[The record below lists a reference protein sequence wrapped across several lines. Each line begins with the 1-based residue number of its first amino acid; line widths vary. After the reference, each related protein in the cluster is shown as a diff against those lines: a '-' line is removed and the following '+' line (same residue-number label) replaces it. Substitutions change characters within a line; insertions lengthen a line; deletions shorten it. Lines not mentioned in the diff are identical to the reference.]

1 MMKISFK
8 HNLEFCVKNIFMK
21 WFLVRKL
28 FINIMIDKYGVK
40 FYQISY
46 KIDAIVVMKEKEEK
60 EVMIK
65 ILINNINLK
74 WYVKDKMVNQKNLQ

>member
-1 MMKISFK
+1 
-8 HNLEFCVKNIFMK
+8 
-21 WFLVRKL
+21 
-28 FINIMIDKYGVK
+28 MIDKYGVK

-74 WYVKDKMVNQKNLQ
+74 

>member
-1 MMKISFK
+1 
-8 HNLEFCVKNIFMK
+8 
-21 WFLVRKL
+21 
-28 FINIMIDKYGVK
+28 
-40 FYQISY
+40 
-46 KIDAIVVMKEKEEK
+46 VMKEKEEK